1 MTDNGIFPYL
11 QNMLDLTARRQ
22 QALASN
28 IANIDTPG
36 YKGQDVTFAQALDG
50 ATSTKLIELEGK
62 MKENGNNVDLEKNMT
77 ELNKNGL
84 QYLTLVQYMNQ
95 KIKTLRASIS
105 EGNR

>member
-1 MTDNGIFPYL
+1 MDNRIFPYL

-36 YKGQDVTFAQALDG
+36 YKSQDVVFQQELSG
-50 ATSTKLIELEGK
+50 ATATKVIELEGK
-62 MKENGNNVDLEKNMT
+62 MKENGNNVDLESTMT
-77 ELNKNGL
+77 ELTKNGL

-95 KIKTLRASIS
+95 KIKTLRAAMI
-105 EGNR
+105 EGGR